1 MRTLL
6 VMPHMDDEVI
16 SCGGLIQHRLAQ
28 GAAVHVL
35 CVYGRVYDFGREDA
49 AASEAVDFLQAQ
61 KVLGYHHYQLG
72 NGTRMLRGG
81 EPGQIG
87 FFEPL
92 EIVEEILHRLQ
103 PDEVVGPSRHDLNQE
118 HRMLSHVLEIAL
130 RPVNRGKADRI
141 LEFHALDGQLRQPNY
156 FLGLT
161 EPQIRIKSEAMEQY
175 RRERRTGASP
185 RSLEN
190 MVAQARVWGAACGLE
205 YAEAY
210 SLIQSLERAF

>member
-16 SCGGLIQHRLAQ
+16 SCGGLIQRRLAQ
-28 GAAVHVL
+28 GAEVHVL
-35 CVYGRVYDFGREDA
+35 CVYGRVYDFGREDG
-49 AASEAVDFLQAQ
+49 AASEALDFLEAK
-61 KVLGYHHYQLG
+61 KVLGFHHHQLG
-72 NGTRMLRGG
+72 NGTTLVRGG
-81 EPGQIG
+81 EPGQVG
-87 FFEPL
+87 YFEPL
-92 EIVEEILHRLQ
+92 EIVEEILRQLQ

-130 RPVNRGKADRI
+130 RPVNRGNADRI
-141 LEFHALDGQLRQPNY
+141 LEFHALDGQLRQPNF

-161 EPQIRIKSEAMEQY
+161 EQQLQKKSMAIQQY

-185 RSLEN
+185 RSAEN
-190 MVAQARVWGAACGLE
+190 VIAQARVWGAACGQE

-210 SLIQSLERAF
+210 TLIHGLERAT